1 MLSHLQV
8 SITQPKFSRCAI
20 HFHFHFEFQNVHLA
34 TLERIVSKT
43 VLTIVTTI
51 LQFVTERRGN
61 VRVDVSQAGR
71 VYNVTRVNN
80 YCSLHSE
87 DSAKNQAQSSLT

>member
-1 MLSHLQV
+1 MLSYLQV
-8 SITQPKFSRCAI
+8 VIRKPKWKKFEFHSDFS
-20 HFHFHFEFQNVHLA
+20 FEFQNVHLA

-61 VRVDVSQAGR
+61 VRVDVSPAGR
-71 VYNVTRVNN
+71 DYNVTRVNKQ
-80 YCSLHSE
+80 CSLYSK